1 MSIRVLGKHIGR
13 HRRVDRRLRRHRKRA
28 VVAAQVAIVLV
39 VLLGMAA
46 LTIDVGALYNARA
59 DLQRTA
65 DAAALASAAMLAEYG
80 HDYSPAE
87 LAEEA
92 AVRYV
97 EDNPILGD
105 TITIDRYTDITF
117 GQVTYDVD
125 EEDYVFTEVDPE
137 VTPADAVKIRVRLTE
152 DSPNGA
158 VPLFFAQILGIEHME
173 MTAEATAVMVP
184 RDIAVVA
191 DLSGSHNDDSE
202 FRHYKITD
210 INIHEVW
217 DFFPGGQGDIGGC
230 WDPED
235 IPPEW
240 LDEFGVASQA
250 AGPAW
255 GYMKRM
261 GFGTEAITAEYDPT
275 ADTGLV
281 ELERSQDWNN
291 PQVEQYLSDLGYI
304 PSEIDALMDSWKD
317 DDGSYP
323 AWPYRPA
330 MALGLAYWNS
340 GHPPDPET
348 GEPAFWEKR
357 GVDPDD
363 TGNGNDWICSSET
376 QWVETFGDRTIDQ
389 SRSIWTEYIN
399 SYMNKTNT
407 QLYKANHDFKYRF
420 GVKTFINFLME
431 KRMHHSRTP
440 EFAGVP
446 AQPMQAVKEAVTVMM
461 DIIVELDTDDMT
473 SLEIYGTTGRH
484 EIDLTRDYSLVSER
498 LNEMQAS
505 HYDNCTCMGAG
516 LERAIEELNSERA
529 RGASRK
535 MIILL
540 TDGNANVGKGGLS
553 ATAYALQQAEI
564 AAEQGFRIFCVSVGA
579 NSNQVL
585 MQQIADIGNGEH
597 FHAEGSIDQY
607 SDDLADIF
615 RRLGGKRP
623 VELIE

>member
-1 MSIRVLGKHIGR
+1 MSIRFLWKHTDR
-13 HRRVDRRLRRHRKRA
+13 HKQVDRRLLRHRKRA

-59 DLQRTA
+59 DLQATA
-65 DAAALASAAMLAEYG
+65 DAAALASASMLSQYG
-80 HDYSPAE
+80 EDHSPSE
-87 LAEEA
+87 LAEAA

-97 EDNPILGD
+97 EGNPVFAD
-105 TITIDRYTDITF
+105 AMTIDPNTDISF
-117 GQVTYDVD
+117 WRVYYDP
-125 EEDYVFTEVDPE
+125 EAEDYEFTEVDPE
-137 VTPADAVKIRVRLTE
+137 VTAADAVKIRVRRTD

-158 VPLFFAQILGIEHME
+158 VPLFFARILGIDEME
-173 MTAEATAVMVP
+173 MAAEATAVMVP

-217 DFFPGGQGDIGGC
+217 DYFPGGQGDIGGC

-255 GYMKRM
+255 GYMKKM

-281 ELERSQDWNN
+281 ELSRSEDWSNA
-291 PQVEQYLSDLGYI
+291 QLEQYLRDLGYI
-304 PSEIDALMDSWKD
+304 PSEVDALMNGWKD
-317 DDGSYP
+317 DDSSYP

-340 GHPPDPET
+340 GHPPDPDT
-348 GEPAFWEKR
+348 GELAFWAKR
-357 GVDPDD
+357 GVDPRD
-363 TGNGNDWICSSET
+363 TGNGNDWICKDET
-376 QWVETFGDRTIDQ
+376 QWVETFGDRTVSQ
-389 SRSIWTEYIN
+389 SKTVWMQYIN

-407 QLYKANHDFKYRF
+407 RLYKVNNDFRYRF
-420 GVKTFINFLME
+420 GAKTFINFLME
-431 KRMHHSRTP
+431 KRMYHNKTP

-446 AQPMQAVKEAVTVMM
+446 AQPMQAVKEAVSVMM
-461 DIIVELDTDDMT
+461 DIIVDLDTDDMV

-484 EIDLTRDYSLVSER
+484 ELDLSRDYTAISDR
-498 LNEMQAS
+498 LNDMQAA

-516 LERAIEELNSERA
+516 LERAIEELNSTRA

-540 TDGNANVGKGGLS
+540 TDGKANVGKGGLG
-553 ATAYALQQAEI
+553 AAGYALQQAEI
-564 AAEQGFRIFCVSVGA
+564 AADQGFKIFCVSVGA
-579 NSNQVL
+579 NSDQGL
-585 MQQIADIGNGEH
+585 MQQIADIGHGEH

-607 SDDLADIF
+607 SDDLAEIF
-615 RRLGGKRP
+615 RQLGGKRP